1 MKPSP
6 FKSSPNRS
14 GIPRLVPGGK
24 VSAKSFNKIGQY
36 LDGLKVMSSA
46 GMRIVQAAAGAIAE
60 PLGVNPTSTHP
71 FQVTCL
77 GKLPEGSKKR
87 DNPEA
92 ASPFIGHWE
101 FFVEEGFISGFIGM
115 ASSAEGVE
123 GSPGSWSSMPD
134 TLGDYYHR
142 PEFARAE
149 VVDALKEIKYTGGTA
164 FELETKTLLDNENQA
179 RFYIPD
185 TPGTYYFVLRFNRE
199 DVAESGRQIA
209 PFNTWAIDWETRAD
223 FVARGEMETWINA
236 EGKKEIQTAIYRIPI
251 AQVKIINEPAEGEAA
266 GVTVKQL
273 LRSDVFWPKNS
284 IDFTGGAASDLI
296 QQFEVRVDNLDR
308 LQIAKGG
315 VLWSRAIITTAG
327 GVLSEWQNQGDAV
340 RVWSYPDGT
349 LTTGGDPESPWV
361 NDGGFVELDTDL
373 TYSVFLIANQD
384 ANIPGDYEGG
394 TPVLA
399 VIADGS
405 EAWNITRPV
414 GGYSGRAYVCAFDLA
429 TNSLIGNYLFN
440 YNHQRIKIADVS
452 HDGSNWVVAQKL
464 FGPITIPRD
473 IYFQGCQFVASL
485 PTTYNGAEKESWE
498 GTWAG
503 YTRDGSA
510 ETATLVYYPPPP

>member
-6 FKSSPNRS
+6 FKSAPNRS

-36 LDGLKVMSSA
+36 LDGLKVTASA
-46 GMRIVQAAAGAIAE
+46 GMRVIQAAAGAIVE
-60 PLGVNPTSTHP
+60 PLGVNPSSTHP

-77 GKLPEGSKKR
+77 GKLPSGSKRR
-87 DNPEA
+87 DNPEV
-92 ASPFIGHWE
+92 ASPFVGQWE
-101 FFVEEGFISGFIGM
+101 FFVEEGFISGFVGM
-115 ASSAEGVE
+115 ASSAEGVA

-142 PEFARAE
+142 PEFARPE

-199 DVAESGRQIA
+199 SVDESGRQIA

-236 EGKKEIQTAIYRIPI
+236 AGQKEIQTAIYRIPI

-296 QQFEVRVDNLDR
+296 QQFEVRVDSSDR
-308 LQIAKGG
+308 LMIAKGG
-315 VLWSRAIITTAG
+315 VLWTRAILTGSG
-327 GVLSEWQNQGDAV
+327 GSINEWLNQGEAV
-340 RVWSYPDGT
+340 RVWAYPAGT
-349 LTTGGDPESPWV
+349 LTNGGDAESPWV
-361 NDGGFVELDTDL
+361 NDGGFVELDTAT
-373 TYSVFLIANQD
+373 TYSVYLIANQD
-384 ANIPGDYEGG
+384 ATIPGDYESG

-399 VIADGS
+399 VLANGSDAD
-405 EAWNITRPV
+405 NKVRPSDGY
-414 GGYSGRAYVCAFDLA
+414 GGREIKLGFDMT
-429 TNSLIGNYLFN
+429 TNVPLGCYQVN
-440 YNHQRIKIADVS
+440 YNSQRVKIAEVS
-452 HDGSNWVVAQKL
+452 HDGTNWVVAQKL
-464 FGPITIPRD
+464 FGPITLPRD
-473 IYFQGCQFVASL
+473 IYFSGMQFLGSIPATAFPDHL
-485 PTTYNGAEKESWE
+485 ADWE
-498 GTWAG
+498 GTWSG

-510 ETATLVYYPPPP
+510 ETATLVYYTPPP